1 MTIIPYSIN
10 RKEVWDQFIAQSKNG
25 TFLFQRNFMDYH
37 ADRFFDCSLM
47 IYDGISPDDE
57 YKESSLTTKDLVAVF
72 PANWVEKEHC
82 VYSHQGLTY
91 GGLVVLPEVTEL
103 EVMRILQNVMLYY
116 MDYMQ
121 ARKLVYKPIPYI
133 YCPYPCAEDLYA
145 LFRAG
150 AQLNRRLVSTVVS
163 IHNQLRMRTL
173 RVRQSKKAIDHGFYI
188 DRMAEGD
195 MESLKE
201 YWALLTDVLM
211 THHQAR
217 PVHSLDEI
225 ALLMSRFPREIKI
238 YLVRKDQRIVAGIV
252 IFETKQVA
260 HVQYIAAG
268 DEGREY
274 GALDLLFRH
283 LINER
288 YRHLEFIDLGTSDEQ
303 GGQVLNHGLIFQK
316 EGFGG
321 RAVCYDTYNV
331 LLDRDTILRMT
342 DEKVTA
348 PEEKIKYLDLKQI
361 NNSFEPELSDEVTR
375 VVRGGW
381 YLLGK
386 ENERFSRHFSAYVGT
401 KCCVPV
407 ANGLEALT
415 IILLAYKHLLGWQD
429 GDEIIVPSN
438 TYIATILAVTNAGL
452 TPVLCEPHLS
462 DYLIDSN
469 LIEDCI
475 TERSRAILPVHLY
488 GRVCDMD
495 SICEIARKHNLR
507 VVEDAAQAHGARY
520 HGRAAGALGDAAGFS
535 FYPGKNLGA
544 LGDAGCVTTDDE
556 ELAAIVR
563 SIANYGSREKYV
575 NEYKGL
581 NSRMDEVQAAVLCV
595 KLKRLD
601 EDNHRRRE
609 IAMLYDTGIQNP
621 LITKPQPTKDPDENV
636 FHVYPV
642 RCPKRD
648 VLKDYLS
655 QQGIET
661 IIHYPIPPHK
671 QKAYQEWNGQK
682 FPISERIHQ
691 EILSLPI
698 SPLLTDNQIQR
709 IIDAV
714 NSFTID
720 L

>member
-1 MTIIPYSIN
+1 
-10 RKEVWDQFIAQSKNG
+10 
-25 TFLFQRNFMDYH
+25 
-37 ADRFFDCSLM
+37 
-47 IYDGISPDDE
+47 
-57 YKESSLTTKDLVAVF
+57 
-72 PANWVEKEHC
+72 
-82 VYSHQGLTY
+82 
-91 GGLVVLPEVTEL
+91 
-103 EVMRILQNVMLYY
+103 
-116 MDYMQ
+116 
-121 ARKLVYKPIPYI
+121 
-133 YCPYPCAEDLYA
+133 
-145 LFRAG
+145 
-150 AQLNRRLVSTVVS
+150 
-163 IHNQLRMRTL
+163 
-173 RVRQSKKAIDHGFYI
+173 
-188 DRMAEGD
+188 
-195 MESLKE
+195 
-201 YWALLTDVLM
+201 
-211 THHQAR
+211 
-217 PVHSLDEI
+217 
-225 ALLMSRFPREIKI
+225 
-238 YLVRKDQRIVAGIV
+238 
-252 IFETKQVA
+252 
-260 HVQYIAAG
+260 
-268 DEGREY
+268 
-274 GALDLLFRH
+274 
-283 LINER
+283 
-288 YRHLEFIDLGTSDEQ
+288 
-303 GGQVLNHGLIFQK
+303 
-316 EGFGG
+316 
-321 RAVCYDTYNV
+321 
-331 LLDRDTILRMT
+331 
-342 DEKVTA
+342 
-348 PEEKIKYLDLKQI
+348 
-361 NNSFEPELSDEVTR
+361 
-375 VVRGGW
+375 
-381 YLLGK
+381 
-386 ENERFSRHFSAYVGT
+386 
-401 KCCVPV
+401 
-407 ANGLEALT
+407 
-415 IILLAYKHLLGWQD
+415 
-429 GDEIIVPSN
+429 
-438 TYIATILAVTNAGL
+438 
-452 TPVLCEPHLS
+452 
-462 DYLIDSN
+462 
-469 LIEDCI
+469 
-475 TERSRAILPVHLY
+475 
-488 GRVCDMD
+488 MD

-621 LITKPQPTKDPDENV
+621 LITKPLPTKDPDENV

>member
-1 MTIIPYSIN
+1 
-10 RKEVWDQFIAQSKNG
+10 
-25 TFLFQRNFMDYH
+25 
-37 ADRFFDCSLM
+37 
-47 IYDGISPDDE
+47 
-57 YKESSLTTKDLVAVF
+57 
-72 PANWVEKEHC
+72 
-82 VYSHQGLTY
+82 
-91 GGLVVLPEVTEL
+91 
-103 EVMRILQNVMLYY
+103 
-116 MDYMQ
+116 
-121 ARKLVYKPIPYI
+121 
-133 YCPYPCAEDLYA
+133 
-145 LFRAG
+145 
-150 AQLNRRLVSTVVS
+150 
-163 IHNQLRMRTL
+163 
-173 RVRQSKKAIDHGFYI
+173 
-188 DRMAEGD
+188 MAEGD

-288 YRHLEFIDLGTSDEQ
+288 YKHLEFIDLGTSNEQ
-303 GGQVLNHGLIFQK
+303 GGHFLNHGLIFQK

-520 HGRAAGALGDAAGFS
+520 RGLAAGALSDAAGFS

>member
-1 MTIIPYSIN
+1 MTIVPYSIN
-10 RKEVWDQFIAQSKNG
+10 RKEVWDQFVAQSKNG

-91 GGLVVLPEVTEL
+91 GGLVVMSEVTEL
-103 EVMRILQNVMLYY
+103 EVMNILQNVMLYY

-133 YCPYPCAEDLYA
+133 YCPYPCGEDLYA

-163 IHNQLRMRTL
+163 THNQLRMRTL

-195 MESLKE
+195 TESLKE
-201 YWALLTDVLM
+201 YWSLLSDVLM
-211 THHQAR
+211 THHNVH

-225 ALLMSRFPREIKI
+225 ELLMSRFPREIKI
-238 YLVRKDQRIVAGIV
+238 YLVRKDHRIVAGV
-252 IFETKQVA
+252 VVFETKQVA

-268 DEGREY
+268 EEGREY

-288 YRHLEFIDLGTSDEQ
+288 YQHMEFVDFGTSTEQ
-303 GGQVLNHGLIFQK
+303 GGHVLNHGLIFQK

-331 LLDRDTILRMT
+331 LLDRDTIMKMT
-342 DEKVTA
+342 DEKFSPTN
-348 PEEKIKYLDLKQI
+348 EKIKYLDLKQI

-375 VVRGGW
+375 VVKGGW

-386 ENERFSRHFSAYVGT
+386 ENERFSRHFSEYVGT

-407 ANGLEALT
+407 GNGLEALT
-415 IILLAYKHLLGWQD
+415 MILMAYKLLRGWHD

-438 TYIATILAVTNAGL
+438 TYIATILAVTNSGL
-452 TPVLCEPHLS
+452 TPVLCEPRLS
-462 DYLIDSN
+462 DYLIDPD
-469 LIEDCI
+469 LIENCI
-475 TERSRAILPVHLY
+475 TERTRAILPVHLY

-495 SICEIARKHNLR
+495 SICEIAKKYGLQ
-507 VVEDAAQAHGARY
+507 VIEDAAQAHGARY
-520 HGRAAGALGDAAGFS
+520 HGIVAGALGDAAGFS

-544 LGDAGCVTTDDE
+544 LGDAGCVTTNDE
-556 ELAAIVR
+556 ELAKTVR
-563 SIANYGSREKYV
+563 MIANYGSLEKYV

-581 NSRMDEVQAAVLCV
+581 NSRMDEMQAAILCV

-601 EDNHRRRE
+601 EDNQRRRD
-609 IAMLYDTGIQNP
+609 IALVYDKGIQNP
-621 LITKPQPTKDPDENV
+621 LVTKPQFPKDLAENV

-642 RCPKRD
+642 RCPNRD
-648 VLKDYLS
+648 MLKDYLY
-655 QQGIET
+655 QHDIET
-661 IIHYPIPPHK
+661 MIHYPIPPHK
-671 QKAYQEWNGQK
+671 QKAYQEWNHQK

-691 EILSLPI
+691 EVLSLPI
-698 SPLLTDNQIQR
+698 SPLLTDSQIQR
-709 IIDAV
+709 IIDVV
-714 NSFTID
+714 NSFTVD

>member
-1 MTIIPYSIN
+1 MTIVPYSIN

-91 GGLVVLPEVTEL
+91 GGLVVMPEVTEL
-103 EVMRILQNVMLYY
+103 EVMNILQNVMLYY

-133 YCPYPCAEDLYA
+133 YCPYPCGEDLYA

-150 AQLNRRLVSTVVS
+150 AQLSRRLVSTVVS
-163 IHNQLRMRTL
+163 THNQLRMRTL

-195 MESLKE
+195 TESLKE
-201 YWALLTDVLM
+201 YWSLLSDVLM
-211 THHQAR
+211 THHNVH
-217 PVHSLDEI
+217 PVHSLDEME
-225 ALLMSRFPREIKI
+225 LLMSRFPREIKI
-238 YLVRKDQRIVAGIV
+238 YLVRKDHRIVAGV
-252 IFETKQVA
+252 VVFETKQVA

-268 DEGREY
+268 EEGREY

-288 YRHLEFIDLGTSDEQ
+288 YQHMEFVDFGTSNEQ
-303 GGQVLNHGLIFQK
+303 GGHVLNHGLIFQK

-321 RAVCYDTYNV
+321 RAVCYDTYSV
-331 LLDRDTILRMT
+331 LLDRDTIMKMT
-342 DEKVTA
+342 DEKFS
-348 PEEKIKYLDLKQI
+348 PSDEKIKYLDLKQI

-375 VVRGGW
+375 VVKGGW

-386 ENERFSRHFSAYVGT
+386 ENERFSRHFSEYVGT
-401 KCCVPV
+401 KYCVPV
-407 ANGLEALT
+407 GNGLEALT
-415 IILLAYKHLLGWQD
+415 MILMAYKLLRGWHD
-429 GDEIIVPSN
+429 GDEVVVPSN
-438 TYIATILAVTNAGL
+438 TYIATILAVTNSGL
-452 TPVLCEPHLS
+452 TPVLCEPRLS
-462 DYLIDSN
+462 DYLIDPD
-469 LIEDCI
+469 LIENCI
-475 TERSRAILPVHLY
+475 TERTRAILPVHLY

-495 SICEIARKHNLR
+495 SICEIAKKHDLR

-520 HGRAAGALGDAAGFS
+520 HGIVAGALGDAAGFS

-544 LGDAGCVTTDDE
+544 LGDAGCVTTNDE
-556 ELAAIVR
+556 ELANTVR
-563 SIANYGSREKYV
+563 MIANYGSSVKYV

-601 EDNHRRRE
+601 EDNQRRRD
-609 IAMLYDTGIQNP
+609 IALLYDKGIQNP
-621 LITKPQPTKDPDENV
+621 LVIKPQFPKDPAENV

-642 RCPKRD
+642 RCPNRNT
-648 VLKDYLS
+648 LKDYFY
-655 QQGIET
+655 QHDIET
-661 IIHYPIPPHK
+661 MIHYPIPPHK
-671 QKAYQEWNGQK
+671 QKAYQEWNNQK

-698 SPLLTDNQIQR
+698 SPLLTDSQIHR

-714 NSFTID
+714 NSFTVD

>member
-1 MTIIPYSIN
+1 
-10 RKEVWDQFIAQSKNG
+10 
-25 TFLFQRNFMDYH
+25 
-37 ADRFFDCSLM
+37 
-47 IYDGISPDDE
+47 
-57 YKESSLTTKDLVAVF
+57 
-72 PANWVEKEHC
+72 
-82 VYSHQGLTY
+82 
-91 GGLVVLPEVTEL
+91 
-103 EVMRILQNVMLYY
+103 
-116 MDYMQ
+116 
-121 ARKLVYKPIPYI
+121 
-133 YCPYPCAEDLYA
+133 
-145 LFRAG
+145 
-150 AQLNRRLVSTVVS
+150 
-163 IHNQLRMRTL
+163 MRTL

-288 YRHLEFIDLGTSDEQ
+288 YKHLEFIDLGTSNEQ
-303 GGQVLNHGLIFQK
+303 GGHFLNHGLIFQK

-401 KCCVPV
+401 KCCIPV
-407 ANGLEALT
+407 GNGLEALT
-415 IILLAYKHLLGWQD
+415 IILLAYKHLLAWQD

-469 LIEDCI
+469 LIEDRI

-642 RCPKRD
+642 RCPNRD